1 MEFERGIRLAQLRA
15 ADGRVTGGS
24 EHPRLLVVDD
34 NRAIHHDFRK
44 ILLARDPDDKL
55 RSLEATLFGDA
66 APAGRSTP
74 VFRVDSAYQGAEA
87 LALVQRSL
95 EERQPYSVAFVDMR
109 MPPGWD
115 GLETIEQIWNADPRI
130 QVVICSAYSDHDWQD
145 LTARLG
151 RPDKLLILKKPF
163 DVIEVLQCAHAL
175 TSKWHNERQLGT
187 YVNSLEKD
195 VSDRTERLE
204 AANKQLRHLATHDA
218 LTGLPNRAL
227 LEDRVSRAIVHAERE
242 QAGFA
247 VCVLDLDRFKLIN
260 DSLGHHAGDELLKHV
275 AACLRNAVRS
285 VDTVVRLG
293 GDEFVLLLEKSRSR
307 PDTERVAQEILQTLR
322 ASIRIGELEVH
333 TSASIGIAFYPD
345 DGVTIESLYAHADA
359 AMYCAK
365 QRGGSGVQYYTS
377 SMNQESEDRVRL
389 DADLHRALEEQQF
402 ELYYQPKFNSGTHRV
417 HSAEALIRW
426 RHPERG
432 LLSPAQFIPHAE
444 ESGLIVPLGEWVL
457 RETCRQVRSWQEQ
470 GLPSLRVAVN
480 ISAVQFRRLD
490 LVDTVRGALLDARID
505 PEHLEIE
512 LTETAVMS
520 DPEES
525 ADILERLSRMG
536 VIISVDDF
544 GTGYSSMSYLRR
556 FPIDK
561 LKIDRS
567 FITNIPGSADDAAI
581 VQGIISLAHS
591 LRLKVVAEGVESA
604 EQVEYLRKLGC
615 DQYQGYFFSKPLA
628 AAAFTAL
635 LCKEASLSGYP
646 CEDEGARTHSR
657 LAVPAT
663 LIRRK

>member
-1 MEFERGIRLAQLRA
+1 MTAGEKARILI
-15 ADGRVTGGS
+15 
-24 EHPRLLVVDD
+24 VDD
-34 NRAIHHDFRK
+34 NRAIHDDFRK
-44 ILLARDPDDKL
+44 ILLDRDPDENL
-55 RSLEATLFGDA
+55 RNLEASLFGDA
-66 APAGRSTP
+66 VPAVERRLG
-74 VFRVDSAYQGAEA
+74 FRVDSAYQGSEA

-95 EERQPYSVAFVDMR
+95 EDRQIYSVAFVDMR

-115 GLETIEQIWNADPRI
+115 GLETIEHLWAVDPQI
-130 QVVICSAYSDHDWQD
+130 QVVICSAYSDQDWED

-151 RPDKLLILKKPF
+151 RPDKLLVLKKPF

-175 TSKWHNERQLGT
+175 TAKWRNERELGR

-195 VSDRTERLE
+195 VADRTERLE

-227 LEDRVSRAIVHAERE
+227 LDDRMSRAIVHAQRE
-242 QAGFA
+242 HDGFA

-275 AACLRNAVRS
+275 ARCLTSAVRS

-293 GDEFVLLLEKSRSR
+293 GDEFVLLLDRAQTR
-307 PDTERVAQEILQTLR
+307 VDTERVASEILQALR

-333 TSASIGIAFYPD
+333 TSASIGIAFFPD
-345 DGVTIESLYAHADA
+345 DGATIESLYAHADA

-365 QRGGSGVQYYTS
+365 QRGGSTVQYYTS
-377 SMNQESEDRVRL
+377 SMNLESEDRVRL
-389 DADLHRALEEQQF
+389 DADLHRALREQQF
-402 ELYYQPKFNSGTHRV
+402 ELHYQPKFNAATHRV

-432 LLSPAQFIPHAE
+432 LIPPAQFIPHAE
-444 ESGLIVPLGEWVL
+444 ESGLIVPIGEWVL
-457 RETCRQVRSWQEQ
+457 CEACRQVRSWQDQ
-470 GLPSLRVAVN
+470 GLPGLRIAVN
-480 ISAVQFRRLD
+480 ISGVQFRRLD
-490 LVDTVRGALLDARID
+490 LVDTVRRALTDARID
-505 PEHLEIE
+505 PQHLEIE

-525 ADILERLSRMG
+525 ADILQRLSRMG
-536 VIISVDDF
+536 IVISVDDF

-567 FITNIPGSADDAAI
+567 FITNILTSADDAAI

-604 EQVEYLRKLGC
+604 EQVEFLQKYGC
-615 DQYQGYFFSKPLA
+615 DQYQGYYFSRPVDA
-628 AAAFTAL
+628 RAFAEMVRTGSSVLGSSPDDDA
-635 LCKEASLSGYP
+635 
-646 CEDEGARTHSR
+646 ARTHSR
-657 LAVPAT
+657 LAIPAS
-663 LIRRK
+663 LVRGK